1 MRLEGQTVI
10 YFGMPFVMWALLAP
24 SFRKQLTAVFG
35 YDTERAKAIT
45 RKAKSEYRRI
55 IAGLPEFE
63 KGDRFKMNLV
73 NAAMVGAQAYYEYLA
88 GHTAGMELNACAQRS
103 IDLG

>member
-1 MRLEGQTVI
+1 MI

-63 KGDRFKMNLV
+63 KGDRRRHDDKAREVVLPNERKEQIHRK
-73 NAAMVGAQAYYEYLA
+73 GYC
-88 GHTAGMELNACAQRS
+88 GHESHRRAKG
-103 IDLG
+103 G